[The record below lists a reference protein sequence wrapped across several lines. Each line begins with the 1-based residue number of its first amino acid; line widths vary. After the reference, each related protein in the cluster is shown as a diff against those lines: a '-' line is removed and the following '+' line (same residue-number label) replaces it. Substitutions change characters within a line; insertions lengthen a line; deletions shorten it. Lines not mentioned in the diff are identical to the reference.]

1 MNEQQKNGAPRFP
14 RPGEKVPIEAETVQV
29 KVREGAPPQLGVNV
43 GDPEIIS
50 RRTPDTMHLGTNPL
64 REGLLVLLG
73 SVAFSLLFLALFYG
87 LLGRQGPKGASPE
100 VRAAYESLAFMDE
113 AEIRRR
119 ANRSIDL
126 SALEGANQQ
135 TYAGS
140 YLVFSAPI
148 TRRGT
153 VVYDGTSLPQWDE
166 PVVNYLILGDAHR
179 VVVPLLSR
187 FLSPDDRP
195 ERLEVGDRILLFGLV
210 PTKRVYQSYSAPI
223 KRAIAQ
229 QLEVKEEDLILI
241 YPRLILSYDQ

>member
-1 MNEQQKNGAPRFP
+1 MNEERKNGAPRFP

-29 KVREGAPPQLGVNV
+29 RVREAAPPQLGVNV
-43 GDPEIIS
+43 GDPEIVS

-73 SVAFSLLFLALFYG
+73 SVAFSLLFLAIFYATV
-87 LLGRQGPKGASPE
+87 GRQGPRVASPE

-119 ANRSIDL
+119 ADRSIDL
-126 SALEGANQQ
+126 AALEGATQQ

-148 TRRGT
+148 SRRGT
-153 VVYDGTSLPQWDE
+153 VAYDGQSLPQWDE
-166 PVVNYLILGDAHR
+166 PVVNYLVLGERQR

-195 ERLEVGDRILLFGLV
+195 ERLGVGERILLFGLV
-210 PTKRVYQSYSAPI
+210 PTKRVYQSYAAPI
-223 KRAIAQ
+223 KRAIAR
-229 QLEVKEEDLILI
+229 QLEVEEEELILV